1 MIKAFL
7 MRTVT
12 SVMTSPKLRQT
23 ARQTRAMVRQLK
35 GARPVVH
42 YFHEAADP
50 YSHLTAQA
58 LGQFAAR
65 YDVDLRYHLVP
76 APIEAAA
83 PEREKLAGWG
93 LRDAALLASVNGLDL
108 PATASLPSEEMTDL
122 ANRALT
128 AALEGGTFLSD
139 AVKIGAALWANDKD
153 TLSGLPLATPE
164 AAKAQQE
171 QGQALRLS
179 LGHYLGATFQF
190 EGEWYWGIDRLHFL
204 ESRLTAQGLDRTGG
218 APLYPAHEIG
228 LGAVPKAKGKAAK
241 PQPVL
246 HAFISFRSPYSYIC
260 LPRAKALADH
270 YGAELR
276 LRFVMPMVM
285 RGLPV
290 PRAKQYYITMDTK
303 REAERVGLRY
313 GTMVDPVGLGVE
325 RGLAVLHHAI
335 QEGHG
340 YDFALSFTQGAFAD
354 GIDATTEAGLAQL
367 AQRAGVS
374 DATVKAA
381 LADDSWRTM
390 AEANREEMFAG
401 GLWGVPSFRINDGE
415 ARWGQDRLWAIEQDL
430 IAAL

>member
-12 SVMTSPKLRQT
+12 TLMTSPKLRQT
-23 ARQTRAMVRQLK
+23 ARQTRARVRQFK

-58 LGQFAAR
+58 LEQFAVR
-65 YDVDLRYHLVP
+65 YDVDLCYHLVP

-83 PEREKLAGWG
+83 PEREKLARWG
-93 LRDAALLASVNGLDL
+93 LKDAALLASAHGLDFS
-108 PATASLPSEEMTDL
+108 ADAALPSDAMTDL

-128 AALEGGTFLSD
+128 AALEGGSFLSD
-139 AVKIGAALWANDKD
+139 AVKIGAALWSRDQAS
-153 TLSGLPLATPE
+153 LSRLTLATPQ
-164 AAKAQQE
+164 AAKAQQD
-171 QGQALRLS
+171 QGQTLRLS
-179 LGHYLGATFQF
+179 LGHYLGATIQF

-204 ESRLTAQGLDRTGG
+204 ESRLTQQGLDRIGG

-228 LGAVPKAKGKAAK
+228 LVALPKGKTAK

-260 LPRAKALADH
+260 LPRAKALAEH

-276 LRFVMPMVM
+276 LRFIMPMVM

-335 QEGHG
+335 QEGRG

-354 GIDATTEAGLAQL
+354 GIDATTDAGLAQL
-367 AQRAGVS
+367 ARRAGVS
-374 DATVKAA
+374 HATVKAA
-381 LADDSWRTM
+381 LADEGWRTT

>member
-1 MIKAFL
+1 MIKATL
-7 MRTVT
+7 MRTIT
-12 SVMTSPKLRQT
+12 TLMTSPKLRQT
-23 ARQTRAMVRQLK
+23 ARKTRAMVRQLK

-65 YDVDLRYHLVP
+65 YDVELTCHLVP

-83 PEREKLAGWG
+83 PEREKLARWA
-93 LRDAALLASVNGLDL
+93 LRDAALLAFVNGLDI
-108 PATASLPSEEMTDL
+108 PTKAALPSDEMTDL

-128 AALEGGTFLSD
+128 AALDGGAFLSE
-139 AVKIGAALWANDKD
+139 AVKIGAALWSNDKA
-153 TLSGLPLATPE
+153 TLSSLTLAIPE
-164 AAKAQQE
+164 AAKTQQD

-204 ESRLTAQGLDRTGG
+204 ESRLNQQGLDHTGG
-218 APLYPAHEIG
+218 APHYPAHEIT

-290 PRAKQYYITMDTK
+290 PRAKQYYISTDTK
-303 REAERVGLRY
+303 REAERVGLGY

-335 QEGHG
+335 QEGSG
-340 YDFALSFTQGAFAD
+340 YDFALSFLQGAFAD
-354 GIDATTEAGLAQL
+354 GIDATTKAGLAQM
-367 AQRAGVS
+367 AKRAGVS
-374 DATVKAA
+374 AATLKAA
-381 LADDSWRTM
+381 LGDERWRTT
-390 AEANREEMFAG
+390 AEANREEMFVG

-415 ARWGQDRLWAIEQDL
+415 TRWGQDRLWAIEQDL

>member
-1 MIKAFL
+1 MIKATL

-12 SVMTSPKLRQT
+12 TLITSPKLRQT
-23 ARQTRAMVRQLK
+23 ARKTRAMVRQLK

-58 LGQFAAR
+58 LGPFAAR
-65 YDVDLRYHLVP
+65 YDVDLFVHLVP

-83 PEREKLAGWG
+83 PEREKLTRWG
-93 LRDAALLASVNGLDL
+93 LRDAALLALANGLDL
-108 PATASLPSEEMTDL
+108 PADAALPSDEMTDL

-128 AALEGGTFLSD
+128 AALEGGTFLSE
-139 AVKIGAALWANDKD
+139 AVKIGAALWSGDKA
-153 TLSGLPLATPE
+153 TLSSLPLATPE
-164 AAKAQQE
+164 AAKAQQD

-204 ESRLTAQGLDRTGG
+204 ESRLNQQGLDLNCG
-218 APLYPAHEIG
+218 APNYPAHEIT
-228 LGAVPKAKGKAAK
+228 LGALPKAKGRTK
-241 PQPVL
+241 PVL

-335 QEGHG
+335 QEGNG
-340 YDFALSFTQGAFAD
+340 YDLALSFTQGAFAD
-354 GIDATTEAGLAQL
+354 GIDATTDAGLAQI
-367 AQRAGVS
+367 AKRAGVS

-381 LADDSWRTM
+381 LADESWRTM

-401 GLWGVPSFRINDGE
+401 GLWGVPSFRINNGE
-415 ARWGQDRLWAIEQDL
+415 ARWGQDRLWAIERDL

>member
-1 MIKAFL
+1 MIKAIL
-7 MRTVT
+7 MRTIT
-12 SVMTSPKLRQT
+12 TLMTSPKLRQT
-23 ARQTRAMVRQLK
+23 ARKTRAMVRQLK

-65 YDVDLRYHLVP
+65 YDVELTCHLVP

-83 PEREKLAGWG
+83 PERERLARWA
-93 LRDAALLASVNGLDL
+93 LRDAALLAFVNGLDI
-108 PATASLPSEEMTDL
+108 PTKAALPSDEMTDL

-128 AALEGGTFLSD
+128 AALEGGAFLSE
-139 AVKIGAALWANDKD
+139 AGKIGAALWSNDKA
-153 TLSGLPLATPE
+153 TLSSLTLATPE
-164 AAKAQQE
+164 AAKTQPD

-204 ESRLTAQGLDRTGG
+204 ESRLNQQGLDHTGG
-218 APLYPAHEIG
+218 APHYPAREIT

-241 PQPVL
+241 AQPVL

-290 PRAKQYYITMDTK
+290 PRAKQYYISTDTK

-335 QEGHG
+335 QEGRG
-340 YDFALSFTQGAFAD
+340 YDFALSFLQGAFAD
-354 GIDATTEAGLAQL
+354 GIDATTDAGLAQM
-367 AQRAGVS
+367 AKRAGVS
-374 DATVKAA
+374 AATLKAA
-381 LADDSWRTM
+381 LGDERWRTT

>member
-1 MIKAFL
+1 MIKAIL

-12 SVMTSPKLRQT
+12 TLMTSPSLRQT
-23 ARQTRAMVRQLK
+23 GRQTRAIVRRMK
-35 GARPVVH
+35 GERPIVH

-50 YSHLTAQA
+50 YSHLAAQA
-58 LGQFAAR
+58 LGRFVAR
-65 YDVDLRYHLVP
+65 YDVDLICHLVP
-76 APIEAAA
+76 APIVAAA
-83 PEREKLAGWG
+83 PEPDKLAGWG
-93 LRDAALLASVNGLDL
+93 LRDSTLLASAHRLDF
-108 PATASLPSEEMTDL
+108 PADAALPSVEMIDL
-122 ANRALT
+122 ATRALT
-128 AALEGGTFLSD
+128 AALEGGTFLAD
-139 AVKIGAALWANDKD
+139 VVKIGAALWSNDRVS
-153 TLSGLPLATPE
+153 LSSLTLATPD
-164 AAKAQQE
+164 AAKTQQDE
-171 QGQALRLS
+171 GQALRLS

-204 ESRLTAQGLDRTGG
+204 ESRLTQQGLDRIGG
-218 APLYPAHEIG
+218 APNYPAHEIA
-228 LGAVPKAKGKAAK
+228 LSAVPKPNGKPK
-241 PQPVL
+241 PVL

-335 QEGHG
+335 TEGRG
-340 YDFALSFTQGAFAD
+340 YDFALSFLQGAFAD
-354 GIDATTEAGLAQL
+354 GIDATTDAGLAQM
-367 AQRAGVS
+367 AKRAGVS

-381 LADDSWRTM
+381 LADERWRNT
-390 AEANREEMFAG
+390 AEANREEMFAQ
-401 GLWGVPSFRINDGE
+401 GLWGVPSFRVKEGE

-430 IAAL
+430 ISAL

>member
-1 MIKAFL
+1 MIKATL
-7 MRTVT
+7 MRTIT
-12 SVMTSPKLRQT
+12 TLMTSPKLRQT
-23 ARQTRAMVRQLK
+23 ARKTRALVRQLK

-65 YDVDLRYHLVP
+65 YDVELSCHLVP

-93 LRDAALLASVNGLDL
+93 LRDAALLASVNGFAL
-108 PATASLPSEEMTDL
+108 PATASLPSDEMTDL

-128 AALEGGTFLSD
+128 ASLEGGTFLSD
-139 AVKIGAALWANDKD
+139 AVKIGTALWSGDTAAL
-153 TLSGLPLATPE
+153 SSLPLATPE
-164 AAKAQQE
+164 TAKAQQE
-171 QGQALRLS
+171 EGQALRLS

-204 ESRLTAQGLDRTGG
+204 ESRLTQQGLDRTGG
-218 APLYPAHEIG
+218 APNYPAHEIT
-228 LGAVPKAKGKAAK
+228 LGAVPKSKTIK

-276 LRFVMPMVM
+276 LRFIMPMVM

-335 QEGHG
+335 PEGHG

-354 GIDATTEAGLAQL
+354 GIDATTEAGLAQM
-367 AQRAGVS
+367 AKRAGVS

-381 LADDSWRTM
+381 LADESWRTT
-390 AEANREEMFAG
+390 AEANREEMFSG
-401 GLWGVPSFRINDGE
+401 GLWGVPSFRVNDGE

>member
-1 MIKAFL
+1 MIKATL
-7 MRTVT
+7 MRTIT
-12 SVMTSPKLRQT
+12 TVMTSPKLRQT
-23 ARQTRAMVRQLK
+23 ARKTRAMVRQLK
-35 GARPVVH
+35 GARPIVY

-65 YDVDLRYHLVP
+65 YDVDLCVHLVP

-93 LRDAALLASVNGLDL
+93 LRDAVLLASVNGFAL
-108 PATASLPSEEMTDL
+108 PATASLPSDAMTDL

-128 AALEGGTFLSD
+128 ASLEAGTFLSE
-139 AVKIGAALWANDKD
+139 AVKIGAALWSGD
-153 TLSGLPLATPE
+153 TAALSSLPLATPE
-164 AAKAQQE
+164 TAKTQQD

-204 ESRLTAQGLDRTGG
+204 ESRLNQQGLDRTGG
-218 APLYPAHEIG
+218 APNYPAHEIT
-228 LGAVPKAKGKAAK
+228 LGAVPKSKTIK

-276 LRFVMPMVM
+276 LRFIMPMVM

-335 QEGHG
+335 TEGHG

-354 GIDATTEAGLAQL
+354 GIDATTEAGLAQM
-367 AQRAGVS
+367 AKRAGVS
-374 DATVKAA
+374 DATVKDA
-381 LADDSWRTM
+381 LADESWRIM

-401 GLWGVPSFRINDGE
+401 GLWGVPSFRVNDGE

>member
-1 MIKAFL
+1 MAFRSLKSWLMPVISQQFLSRSRLLALREKAEIKRNA
-7 MRTVT
+7 
-12 SVMTSPKLRQT
+12 Q
-23 ARQTRAMVRQLK
+23 Q
-35 GARPVVH
+35 RPHVLH
-42 YFHEAADP
+42 FFHELEDP
-50 YSHLTAQA
+50 YSQLLAQA
-58 LGQFAAR
+58 IPLLQSK
-65 YDVDLRYHLVP
+65 YSVSVVQHLVGP
-76 APIEAAA
+76 PDDSAA
-83 PEREKLAGWG
+83 PEREKLKAYSQQDASRLAKQYGLQWAGVSSTSETTSISSKE
-93 LRDAALLASVNGLDL
+93 ALLTSQ
-108 PATASLPSEEMTDL
+108 
-122 ANRALT
+122 R
-128 AALEGGTFLSD
+128 
-139 AVKIGAALWANDKD
+139 
-153 TLSGLPLATPE
+153 
-164 AAKAQQE
+164 
-171 QGQALRLS
+171 LRKKW
-179 LGHYLGATFQF
+179 GHYLSGVIYY

-204 ESRLTAQGLDRTGG
+204 ESRLTQQGLDRTGG
-218 APLYPAHEIG
+218 APNYPAHEIT
-228 LGAVPKAKGKAAK
+228 LGAGPKATSKTAK

-290 PRAKQYYITMDTK
+290 PRAKQYYISTDTK

-354 GIDATTEAGLAQL
+354 GIDATTDAGLGQMAK
-367 AQRAGVS
+367 RAGVS

-381 LADDSWRTM
+381 LADEGWRTL

>member
-1 MIKAFL
+1 MIKATL
-7 MRTVT
+7 MRTIT
-12 SVMTSPKLRQT
+12 TLMTSPKLRQT
-23 ARQTRAMVRQLK
+23 ARKTRAMVRQLK

-58 LGQFAAR
+58 LTQFAAR
-65 YDVDLRYHLVP
+65 YDVELSCHLVP

-93 LRDAALLASVNGLDL
+93 LRDAALLAFANGLDL
-108 PATASLPSEEMTDL
+108 PADAALPTDEITDL

-128 AALEGGTFLSD
+128 AALQAGAFVSD
-139 AVKIGAALWANDKD
+139 AVKIGAALWSNDK
-153 TLSGLPLATPE
+153 TALSSLTLATPE
-164 AAKAQQE
+164 AAKAQHE
-171 QGQALRLS
+171 QGQVLRLS
-179 LGHYLGATFQF
+179 LGHYLGGTFQF

-204 ESRLTAQGLDRTGG
+204 ESRLTQQGLDRTGG
-218 APLYPAHEIG
+218 APLFPAHEIV
-228 LGAVPKAKGKAAK
+228 LGAVPKTKGKTAK
-241 PQPVL
+241 PQPIL

-276 LRFVMPMVM
+276 LRFIMPMVM

-290 PRAKQYYITMDTK
+290 PRAKQYYIAMDTK

-335 QEGHG
+335 TEGHG
-340 YDFALSFTQGAFAD
+340 YDFALSFMQGAFAD
-354 GIDATTEAGLAQL
+354 GIDATTEVGLAQM
-367 AQRAGVS
+367 AKRAGVS
-374 DATVKAA
+374 EATVKEA
-381 LADDSWRTM
+381 LGDESWRTT

-401 GLWGVPSFRINDGE
+401 GLWGVPSFRVNDAE

>member
-1 MIKAFL
+1 MIKATL
-7 MRTVT
+7 MRTIT
-12 SVMTSPKLRQT
+12 TLMTSPKLRQT
-23 ARQTRAMVRQLK
+23 ARKTRAMVRQLK

-65 YDVDLRYHLVP
+65 YDVELSCHLVP

-108 PATASLPSEEMTDL
+108 PAAASLPLEEMTDL

-128 AALEGGTFLSD
+128 ASLEGGTFLSD
-139 AVKIGAALWANDKD
+139 AVKIGAALWSGD
-153 TLSGLPLATPE
+153 TAALSSLPLATPE
-164 AAKAQQE
+164 TAKTQQD

-204 ESRLTAQGLDRTGG
+204 ESRLNQQGLDRTGG
-218 APLYPAHEIG
+218 APNYPAHEIT
-228 LGAVPKAKGKAAK
+228 LGAVPKSKTAK

-276 LRFVMPMVM
+276 LRFIMPMVM

-335 QEGHG
+335 TKGHG

-354 GIDATTEAGLAQL
+354 GIDATTEAGLAQM
-367 AQRAGVS
+367 AKRAGVS

-381 LADDSWRTM
+381 LADESWRTT

-401 GLWGVPSFRINDGE
+401 GLWGVPSFRVNEGE

>member
-1 MIKAFL
+1 MIKATL
-7 MRTVT
+7 MRTIT
-12 SVMTSPKLRQT
+12 TVMTSPKLRQT
-23 ARQTRAMVRQLK
+23 ARKTRAMVRQLK

-50 YSHLTAQA
+50 YCHLTAQA
-58 LGQFAAR
+58 LEQFAAR
-65 YDVDLRYHLVP
+65 YDVDLCVHLVP

-93 LRDAALLASVNGLDL
+93 LRDAALLASVNGFAH

-128 AALEGGTFLSD
+128 AALEGGTFLSE
-139 AVKIGAALWANDKD
+139 AVKIGAALWSGDNAA
-153 TLSGLPLATPE
+153 LSSLPLATPE
-164 AAKAQQE
+164 TAKTQQD

-204 ESRLTAQGLDRTGG
+204 ESRLNQQGLDRTGG
-218 APLYPAHEIG
+218 APLYPAHEIV
-228 LGAVPKAKGKAAK
+228 LGAVPKGKTAK

-335 QEGHG
+335 PEGHG
-340 YDFALSFTQGAFAD
+340 YEFALSFTQGAFAD
-354 GIDATTEAGLAQL
+354 GIDATTEAGLAQM
-367 AQRAGVS
+367 AKRAGVS

-381 LADDSWRTM
+381 LADESWRTT
-390 AEANREEMFAG
+390 AEANREEMFSG
-401 GLWGVPSFRINDGE
+401 GLWGVPSFRVNDGE